1 MKLCELFENVNNNLP
16 ISGLAFDTKNLKK
29 GYVFFC
35 LSGTARDGRDFAF
48 MAEEKGAACLV
59 VEKEVPGIHIPQ
71 ILVKNARAALCE
83 AASKFYGEPS
93 KKLKFVG
100 ITGTNGKTTT
110 CFIIK
115 KILEQAGE
123 KVGLFGTNGTYIG
136 GRRYKSDLTT
146 PDPIY
151 FHEMLAKMV
160 KQNVSYVVMEV
171 SAHALALDK
180 LQGITFEVGAI
191 SNITQDHLDFFKTM
205 ENYQNTKLSFF
216 NQVKTAVVNIDDERC
231 KQGIS
236 KINVPIVTYGLYS
249 PAECF
254 AVDIVKKLSG
264 SNFVLNILD
273 NVYIAST
280 RLVGEFNIYNALC
293 ASTVCA
299 LLGVSG
305 KNIISGLKK
314 INPPLGRFN
323 VVHLSEDISAVVD
336 FAHTPDGI
344 EKVLKTIKEV
354 SIGKVVCVFGCGG
367 NRDKTKRPLMGK
379 LAEELADFVVLTSD
393 NPRYEEPMDIIHDIE
408 GGMMKENH
416 VIVENREEAIRKA
429 IEIASDGGV
438 IAVLGKGAESYQETM
453 GEKKPYSDFTA
464 LEEAYE

>member
-1 MKLCELFENVNNNLP
+1 MKLCELFENVSSDASV
-16 ISGLAFDTKNLKK
+16 SGLAFDTKNLKK
-29 GYVFFC
+29 GDAFFC
-35 LSGTARDGRDFAF
+35 LSGTVRDGRDFAF
-48 MAEEKGAACLV
+48 MAEQKGASCLV
-59 VEKEVPGIHIPQ
+59 VEKEVAGIHIPQ
-71 ILVKNARAALCE
+71 ILVKNARVALCE

-93 KKLKFVG
+93 KKLKFIG

-110 CFIIK
+110 SFIVK

-136 GRRYKSDLTT
+136 GRLYKSDLTT

-180 LQGITFEVGAI
+180 LHGITFEVGAI

-205 ENYQNTKLSFF
+205 ENYQNAKLSFF

-231 KQGIS
+231 KLGLS
-236 KINVPIVTYGLYS
+236 KIKAPIVTYGLYS

-280 RLVGEFNIYNALC
+280 LLVGEFNIYNTLC
-293 ASTVCA
+293 ASTICA

-314 INPPLGRFN
+314 ISPPLGRFN
-323 VVHLSEDISAVVD
+323 VVRLSDDISAVID
-336 FAHTPDGI
+336 FAHTPDGM
-344 EKVLKTIKEV
+344 EKVLKTIREV
-354 SIGKVVCVFGCGG
+354 SIGKIICVFGCGG
-367 NRDKTKRPLMGK
+367 NRDKAKRPIMGK

-408 GGMMKENH
+408 SGMKKKSY

-429 IEIASDGGV
+429 LELASGGGV
-438 IAVLGKGAESYQETM
+438 VAVLGKGAENYQETM
-453 GEKKPYSDFTA
+453 GEKRPYSDFTA